1 MPMGNA
7 SARQWYLSNSKGSKP
22 KLEGS
27 KEREKQNAA
36 QSRSDTVKE
45 NCTALSLYSRRVGLI
60 SHQALAFCFLLSFS
74 VGLPVF

>member
-1 MPMGNA
+1 MGNA

-45 NCTALSLYSRRVGLI
+45 NCTALSLHSRKAGLI
-60 SHQALAFCFLLSFS
+60 SYEALAFCLLLSFS
-74 VGLPVF
+74 VGLLVF